1 VIQEAIKS
9 LCNGDDLNI
18 ETADLAIEEMI
29 KGRATPAQIS
39 AFLIALKMK
48 GETPDEIFSFVK
60 KLRENCLKIPIEKEG
75 VIDLCGTGGDGKS
88 TFNISTIS
96 AFVVAGANVK
106 VAKHGNRAISS
117 KCGSADLIEGL
128 GIKLPD
134 SPIKI
139 KQAIEE
145 IGIGFIFAPFFHP
158 SMRNIQPVRREIG
171 VRTIF
176 NVLGP
181 LINPAGVERQL
192 IGFFEGETMRKVS
205 SVLKKIGG
213 KKFLLVSSKDGL
225 DEISLFQPTQFIL
238 IDDGKT
244 EEGEIIPEDF
254 GFKMREANIKVK
266 SVEESLKILFS
277 VLKGEHSVFRDIIL
291 LNSGAAIF
299 VSGIASNLKEG
310 VDMAKESIDS
320 KKAMKKLIDF
330 IRFHREG

>member
-1 VIQEAIKS
+1 
-9 LCNGDDLNI
+9 
-18 ETADLAIEEMI
+18 
-29 KGRATPAQIS
+29 
-39 AFLIALKMK
+39 
-48 GETPDEIFSFVK
+48 
-60 KLRENCLKIPIEKEG
+60 LKIPIEKEG

-213 KKFLLVSSKDGL
+213 KRFLLVSSKDGL

>member
-1 VIQEAIKS
+1 MIQEAIKS

-29 KGRATPAQIS
+29 NGRATPAQIS

-213 KKFLLVSSKDGL
+213 KRFLLVSSKDGL

>member
-1 VIQEAIKS
+1 MIQEAIKS

>member
-29 KGRATPAQIS
+29 NGRATPAQIS

-145 IGIGFIFAPFFHP
+145 IGMGFIFAPFFHP

-213 KKFLLVSSKDGL
+213 KRFLLVSSKDGL

>member
-29 KGRATPAQIS
+29 NGRATPAQIS

-213 KKFLLVSSKDGL
+213 KRFLLVSSKDGL